1 VFGDTYKSGLKV
13 KSTFFMKT
21 KHFIFF
27 FVSLLLFSCQKQQKD
42 YPWIVN
48 VNVENITK
56 PNPYPIQTGYFSVS
70 DTLLVQFA
78 EGNLQYKD
86 SSFRF
91 APSQLHCCH
100 IRGLNNDNYEDLLS
114 FASSGFRNHYPN
126 NSSLIDTFQID
137 TIVSTLFHGRN
148 TPDDVTW
155 KPYCDTVK
163 IKEQWIRIDSIIPYY
178 KIDSILYLYT
188 YKIKDST
195 IILIDKDSAYLNT
208 DTVRI
213 SSNPP
218 YKKDTIRIDTVADDV
233 YIDVIVPYVTE
244 LNDSSGV
251 KMLYSEISNID
262 NTQYDWGVRH
272 KINDTY
278 WRTLTIKEWDYLLYR
293 RKNAKQLLGQA
304 RIEGLNGLLL
314 LPDSW
319 QGVEGIV
326 FISSPEE
333 ASKNI
338 YTIDEWHR
346 MEAAGAIFLPAGGFW
361 QSNEV
366 SFVGLYG
373 YYWSSSLY
381 YVFFAQKGIAQYP
394 IDGEYKT
401 VPSPT
406 CISVRLVR

>member
-1 VFGDTYKSGLKV
+1 
-13 KSTFFMKT
+13 MKT
-21 KHFIFF
+21 KHLIFI
-27 FVSLLLFSCQKQQKD
+27 FVSLLLFSCKKQQED

-48 VNVENITK
+48 INVENITK
-56 PNPYPIQTGYFSVS
+56 TNPYPIQTGYFSVS
-70 DTLLVQFA
+70 DALLVQFA

-86 SSFRF
+86 TLFRF

-100 IRGLNNDNYEDLLS
+100 IQGLNNDNYEDLLS
-114 FASSGFRNHYPN
+114 YASSGFRNHYPN
-126 NSSLIDTFQID
+126 NSSLLDTFQID
-137 TIVSTLFHGRN
+137 TVVSTLFYGGN
-148 TPDDVTW
+148 YLDSITW
-155 KPYCDTVK
+155 NPYYDTVK
-163 IKEQWIRIDSIIPYY
+163 INQQWTRIDSIIPYY
-178 KIDSILYLYT
+178 KVDSILYLYT
-188 YKIKDST
+188 YEIE
-195 IILIDKDSAYLNT
+195 DSAIVLIEKDCTCLNI
-208 DTVRI
+208 DTLKQSI
-213 SSNPP
+213 DIQFKN
-218 YKKDTIRIDTVADDV
+218 DTIRIDTVANKV

-244 LNDSSGV
+244 LNDTSGV
-251 KMLYSEISNID
+251 VMLYSEITNID

-272 KINDTY
+272 KINGMD
-278 WRTLTIKEWDYLLYR
+278 WRTLTINEWDYLLYR